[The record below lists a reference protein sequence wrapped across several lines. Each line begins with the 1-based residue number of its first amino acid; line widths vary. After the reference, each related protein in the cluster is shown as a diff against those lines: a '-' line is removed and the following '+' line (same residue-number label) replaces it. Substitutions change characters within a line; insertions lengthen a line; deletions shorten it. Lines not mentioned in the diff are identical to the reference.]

1 MPWTQ
6 TDTSFK
12 KLSNKRVTTSVG
24 KGLPEEKGAS
34 TLELY
39 LPDIKTGIIPGTGHA
54 GLGASGN
61 LYYYG
66 PTAAFGQ
73 TLVVDTSVP
82 GNLTWFATTGWG
94 NTTTANDGSAGSE
107 AQRLGDWVSDK

>member
-12 KLSNKRVTTSVG
+12 KLSNKRITTSTG

-39 LPDIKTGIIPGTGHA
+39 LPDIKTGLIPGTGYA
-54 GLGASGN
+54 GYGVSGN
-61 LYYYG
+61 LFYYG
-66 PTAAFGQ
+66 PTASFGQ
-73 TLVVDTSVP
+73 TLAVDTSVP
-82 GNLTWFATTGWG
+82 GNLTWFYI
-94 NTTTANDGSAGSE
+94 
-107 AQRLGDWVSDK
+107 